1 MVYVHLK
8 LQMWRYQ
15 LRLEEGSLSSVF
27 LWINTKG
34 KLNSINILMHK
45 LVFYLFVLFFC
56 FLNMLIYICLL
67 KSLLLLKFLCPPVCM
82 VNNIVYVVAS

>member
-8 LQMWRYQ
+8 LQMWRYR

-45 LVFYLFVLFFC
+45 LVFLFVCPVFLFFKYADLYLP
-56 FLNMLIYICLL
+56 FKITITIFCL
-67 KSLLLLKFLCPPVCM
+67 PVCM
-82 VNNIVYVVAS
+82 VNNIVYVVTS

>member
-8 LQMWRYQ
+8 LQMWRSR

-34 KLNSINILMHK
+34 KLNSINILMDK
-45 LVFYLFVLFFC
+45 LFFCLFVLFFL
-56 FLNMLIYICLL
+56 FLFFKCADLYLPFKITITIFCL
-67 KSLLLLKFLCPPVCM
+67 PVCM
-82 VNNIVYVVAS
+82 VNNIVYVVTS